1 MLVESTII
9 QGKQQVDQENVK
21 PPQTPQSHRSTK
33 TTAVLK
39 QAGAK
44 VLNIKH
50 SSPVQQPV
58 LNGKYAL
65 LSRLG
70 EGNTSK
76 VYLA

>member
-21 PPQTPQSHRSTK
+21 PPQTPQSGRSTK

-44 VLNIKH
+44 VLNI
-50 SSPVQQPV
+50 
-58 LNGKYAL
+58 
-65 LSRLG
+65 
-70 EGNTSK
+70 
-76 VYLA
+76 